1 MEVRVQKRP
10 GHNRNIGK
18 DWEKRKRKKTK
29 G

>member
-1 MEVRVQKRP
+1 MELRVQKMP

-18 DWEKRKRKKTK
+18 DWEKRKRKKTE